1 VSQQLRKLESEAG
14 ARLLEHRGRILA
26 LTPAGLRLVRHAD
39 VVLDVLESAET
50 ELDAG
55 REMVHGSVRLEGF
68 ATFAR
73 PYLPAVVESVG
84 RRHPDVEVVYRQVEP
99 DEALEQVAGRR
110 SDVAIVDEFPHIPK
124 RVDRNLERTF
134 LQRDEIIPCLPAGT
148 EADLDADALSRL
160 HWVTEPEGT
169 EACAWVR
176 RVCRKLGFEPRVLYQ
191 SADLTVH
198 ESMVRSGLAAG
209 FLPKMLLAP
218 GREDFGL
225 PRLDLR
231 GRVEEAESMWRDVYA
246 VTRRTATTSRAV
258 RVVVESLQQ
267 VMAAPAQSRV

>member
-1 VSQQLRKLESEAG
+1 MLDVNRLLLLRELELRGSLAAVARVRGISTSAVSQQLRKLESEAG

-148 EADLDADALSRL
+148 EADLDADHLDAMSELIREMEESAEALPIEPASRQL
-160 HWVTEPEGT
+160 RYDLCPDCRARYLRDPLSKEG
-169 EACAWVR
+169 AQ
-176 RVCRKLGFEPRVLYQ
+176 KF
-191 SADLTVH
+191 
-198 ESMVRSGLAAG
+198 
-209 FLPKMLLAP
+209 
-218 GREDFGL
+218 DFS
-225 PRLDLR
+225 DN
-231 GRVEEAESMWRDVYA
+231 
-246 VTRRTATTSRAV
+246 
-258 RVVVESLQQ
+258 
-267 VMAAPAQSRV
+267 